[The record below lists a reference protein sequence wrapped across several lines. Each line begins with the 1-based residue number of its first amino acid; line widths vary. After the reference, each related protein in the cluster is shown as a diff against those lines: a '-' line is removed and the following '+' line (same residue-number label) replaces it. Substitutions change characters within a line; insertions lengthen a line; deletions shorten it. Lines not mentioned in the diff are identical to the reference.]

1 MWSPRVEKS
10 RDWLTE
16 GVAFTIRRETIYMQ
30 REKSKTLHIKY
41 TKIREHQTVMN
52 RKTFNLLCDVDG
64 EEKMCFC
71 ESVNA
76 YWLGLLVY
84 MEMYVV
90 IIMQLIQSVGPT
102 RRKQDPSNNDD
113 GMRWFRS
120 KTFRQKIQII
130 STSHMVAVRWRWSSK
145 KKPIKR
151 NHMYNCWLFGLLSI
165 LSSSNVIAVCHNSNH
180 IIIASPAVSTNHEE
194 EYRQKTTQTVDYK
207 VKANESNKSSHTKT
221 LQLHHT
227 HDAVFI
233 LIPYRIFSH
242 L

>member
-71 ESVNA
+71 ESVNV

-145 KKPIKR
+145 KKTHQTQP
-151 NHMYNCWLFGLLSI
+151 YVQLL
-165 LSSSNVIAVCHNSNH
+165 AVW
-180 IIIASPAVSTNHEE
+180 PAVYFIFFEC
-194 EYRQKTTQTVDYK
+194 YRGMSQQQPHHHRIT
-207 VKANESNKSSHTKT
+207 SSQH
-221 LQLHHT
+221 QPWRG
-227 HDAVFI
+227 I
-233 LIPYRIFSH
+233 
-242 L
+242 